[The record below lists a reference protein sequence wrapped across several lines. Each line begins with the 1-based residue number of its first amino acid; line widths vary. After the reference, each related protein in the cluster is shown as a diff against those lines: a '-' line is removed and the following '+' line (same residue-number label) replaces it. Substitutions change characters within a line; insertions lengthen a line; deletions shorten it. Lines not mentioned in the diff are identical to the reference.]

1 MIIIIYHPLS
11 IFRFQQWYGLP
22 RIHVYAFSTVVA
34 DPIGDIINRVA
45 GVLLCSPQ
53 EIREGISKLTD
64 DYNVVDRRKL
74 TVENVNND
82 DNNNKHYCKG
92 FIVRGNEIY
101 KYV

>member
-1 MIIIIYHPLS
+1 M
-11 IFRFQQWYGLP
+11 FRFQQWYGLP

-64 DYNVVDRRKL
+64 DD
-74 TVENVNND
+74 NND
-82 DNNNKHYCKG
+82 KNNNKHYCKG
-92 FIVRGNEIY
+92 FMVRGNKIY
-101 KYV
+101 KYA